1 MFQPTCMLL
10 LADGSTIGG
19 FHIASDLCSSKQH
32 TNPPIRLTACV
43 VLEPDGH
50 CYSYLSSQT
59 LSTSLTV
66 QRFTCASA
74 PSAHIP
80 LLRPVLAFRNKYS
93 LDRPLYLHQHH
104 LLASTLQWQVG
115 HPCRPQGAIS
125 VRWRCGT
132 FHISR
137 MECADGLRLQSL
149 DGMASVTYMT
159 QSTHFFHASFLAPV
173 EYHGSDQQHLAGRG
187 LFTRVEQCF
196 TRHNVPKAFAYSAQ
210 LLQHAAAAISDGRQ
224 SFAYHGGEEEPS
236 STNVHVHVDD
246 SAIECTRSGFFHHRR
261 GAQDHCYTVDA
272 IPSHPPFHPQPN
284 ATLFYDVADICLR
297 AKRRCDVLT
306 EAGPAD
312 NPDTPLLLAPHRVV
326 EEQHTPMGLFRAF
339 GDGRVRVLFRD
350 RAILSMDPQA
360 KFCSLFLPSGD
371 SITLL
376 ATAPSPQHAR
386 YRKNTLSLFLTLALV
401 LWSFRIVVLS
411 RQLRAMQMAL
421 QKNRVRTDYSPHA
434 PWWNHDSN
442 LRVDCVRATAGSK
455 VGGSFMYVCRSYFT
469 RHSLD
474 LLETMS
480 MEHLQQFLRQQD
492 QITQVA
498 MDTLHVPFDLKSV
511 RYAGAGIFHM
521 HTSCSCSLPSTGTDD
536 TKSLSI
542 AIESTVPSCSVQIL
556 WDLDIATAIS
566 TLSQPRGFVSASKRR
581 MYFPR
586 SMSAFWRKWTQSFT
600 TDDGDQQPLQDTSVV
615 L

>member
-1 MFQPTCMLL
+1 MCQPTCMLL

-19 FHIASDLCSSKQH
+19 FHIASDSCSSKQH
-32 TNPPIRLTACV
+32 TNSPIRLTACV

-50 CYSYLSSQT
+50 CYSYLSSET

-125 VRWRCGT
+125 ARWRCGT

-173 EYHGSDQQHLAGRG
+173 EYHGSDQHLAGRG

-210 LLQHAAAAISDGRQ
+210 
-224 SFAYHGGEEEPS
+224 
-236 STNVHVHVDD
+236 VHVHVDD

-284 ATLFYDVADICLR
+284 VTLFYDVTDICLR

-306 EAGPAD
+306 EASPAD
-312 NPDTPLLLAPHRVV
+312 NPDAPLLLAPHQVV

-360 KFCSLFLPSGD
+360 KFCSLLLPSGD

-376 ATAPSPQHAR
+376 ATAPYLVAAQSFQQWAFQTPVERAAYVRKLQQQQDIVDDELRRTRQFVRDSSIYMKHDRGDYDDLRRTKQHW
-386 YRKNTLSLFLTLALV
+386 SVQVALQATTAHIQSV
-401 LWSFRIVVLS
+401 HAA
-411 RQLRAMQMAL
+411 LRANDQT
-421 QKNRVRTDYSPHA
+421 VY
-434 PWWNHDSN
+434 
-442 LRVDCVRATAGSK
+442 
-455 VGGSFMYVCRSYFT
+455 GGV
-469 RHSLD
+469 
-474 LLETMS
+474 
-480 MEHLQQFLRQQD
+480 
-492 QITQVA
+492 
-498 MDTLHVPFDLKSV
+498 K
-511 RYAGAGIFHM
+511 
-521 HTSCSCSLPSTGTDD
+521 
-536 TKSLSI
+536 
-542 AIESTVPSCSVQIL
+542 
-556 WDLDIATAIS
+556 
-566 TLSQPRGFVSASKRR
+566 
-581 MYFPR
+581 
-586 SMSAFWRKWTQSFT
+586 
-600 TDDGDQQPLQDTSVV
+600 
-615 L
+615 

>member
-1 MFQPTCMLL
+1 MCQPTCMLL

-19 FHIASDLCSSKQH
+19 FHIASDSCSSKQH
-32 TNPPIRLTACV
+32 TNSPIRLTACV

-50 CYSYLSSQT
+50 CYSYLSSET

-125 VRWRCGT
+125 ARWRCGT

-173 EYHGSDQQHLAGRG
+173 EYHGSDQHLAGRG

-210 LLQHAAAAISDGRQ
+210 VLQHAAAAISDGRQ

-236 STNVHVHVDD
+236 STNVSSCQLPGSYVVTHLPTNMAFTSRPNWTMFRPSASSTCIMSPSDVFSLCRRYPSNQASAVVATSSTLLSGLCRVEWTRTATFMAFPSQLVCVHVHVDD

-284 ATLFYDVADICLR
+284 VTLFYDVTDICLR

-306 EAGPAD
+306 EASPAD
-312 NPDTPLLLAPHRVV
+312 NPDAPLLLAPHQVV

-360 KFCSLFLPSGD
+360 KFCSLLLPSGD

-386 YRKNTLSLFLTLALV
+386 YRK
-401 LWSFRIVVLS
+401 
-411 RQLRAMQMAL
+411 
-421 QKNRVRTDYSPHA
+421 
-434 PWWNHDSN
+434 
-442 LRVDCVRATAGSK
+442 
-455 VGGSFMYVCRSYFT
+455 
-469 RHSLD
+469 
-474 LLETMS
+474 
-480 MEHLQQFLRQQD
+480 
-492 QITQVA
+492 
-498 MDTLHVPFDLKSV
+498 V
-511 RYAGAGIFHM
+511 RY
-521 HTSCSCSLPSTGTDD
+521 
-536 TKSLSI
+536 
-542 AIESTVPSCSVQIL
+542 
-556 WDLDIATAIS
+556 
-566 TLSQPRGFVSASKRR
+566 
-581 MYFPR
+581 
-586 SMSAFWRKWTQSFT
+586 
-600 TDDGDQQPLQDTSVV
+600 
-615 L
+615 

>member
-1 MFQPTCMLL
+1 MCQPTCMLL

-19 FHIASDLCSSKQH
+19 FHIASDSCSSKQH

-50 CYSYLSSQT
+50 CYSYLSSET

-236 STNVHVHVDD
+236 STNVSSCQLPGSYVVTHLPTNVHVHVDD

-376 ATAPSPQHAR
+376 ATAPYLVAAQSFQQWAFQTPVERAAYVRKLQQQQDIVDDELRRTRQFVRDSSINIKHDRGDCDDVQRKKKHGSVQDALQATTAHIQSVHA
-386 YRKNTLSLFLTLALV
+386 A
-401 LWSFRIVVLS
+401 
-411 RQLRAMQMAL
+411 LRANDQT
-421 QKNRVRTDYSPHA
+421 VY
-434 PWWNHDSN
+434 
-442 LRVDCVRATAGSK
+442 
-455 VGGSFMYVCRSYFT
+455 GGV
-469 RHSLD
+469 
-474 LLETMS
+474 
-480 MEHLQQFLRQQD
+480 
-492 QITQVA
+492 
-498 MDTLHVPFDLKSV
+498 K
-511 RYAGAGIFHM
+511 
-521 HTSCSCSLPSTGTDD
+521 
-536 TKSLSI
+536 
-542 AIESTVPSCSVQIL
+542 
-556 WDLDIATAIS
+556 
-566 TLSQPRGFVSASKRR
+566 
-581 MYFPR
+581 
-586 SMSAFWRKWTQSFT
+586 
-600 TDDGDQQPLQDTSVV
+600 
-615 L
+615 